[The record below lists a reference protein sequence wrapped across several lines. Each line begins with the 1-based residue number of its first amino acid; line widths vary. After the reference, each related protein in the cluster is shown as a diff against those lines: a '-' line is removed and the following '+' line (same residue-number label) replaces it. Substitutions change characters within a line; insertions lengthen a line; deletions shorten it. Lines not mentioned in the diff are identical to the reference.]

1 MMIFWIASYPKNGNT
16 WLRALLSAYYFTKD
30 GIFSNDSLLKNI
42 SQFPEK
48 KYFQNFNYKTNIPGD
63 TSKYWIK
70 AQEFINRDKKI
81 RFFKTHNFL
90 GTLKNNLFTNNK
102 NTIGAVYIIRDP
114 RNVITS
120 IKNHFEINYEDALN
134 FMLNENKFTYDQFK
148 KNDFSDFQFISS
160 WEKNY
165 QTWKNNKTFP
175 LMIIRYEDL
184 QRETFT
190 VFKKLI
196 KFTDQVLRNKN
207 SFNKK
212 KALNVLRST
221 SFANLKEKENKNG
234 FSESI
239 TSRKNKQQIP
249 FFNLGP
255 ENNWKKKLDKKLIEK
270 LNNTF
275 KKNLTE
281 LDY

>member
-1 MMIFWIASYPKNGNT
+1 MIFWIASYPKNGNT
-16 WLRALLSAYYFTKD
+16 WLRALLTAYYFTQD

-42 SQFPEK
+42 NQFPEK
-48 KYFQNFNYKTNIPGD
+48 KYFQNFNYKPNIPGD
-63 TSKYWIK
+63 TSKYWLQ
-70 AQEFINRDKKI
+70 AQELINKDKKI

-90 GTLKNNLFTNNK
+90 GMLENNLFTNNK
-102 NTIGAVYIIRDP
+102 NTIGAVYIVRDP

-120 IKNHFEINYEDALN
+120 IRNHFEIDYEDALS

-148 KNDFSDFQFISS
+148 KDDFSDFQFISS

-175 LMIIRYEDL
+175 LMIIKYENL
-184 QRETFT
+184 QNETFF
-190 VFKKLI
+190 VFEKLI
-196 KFTDQVLRNKN
+196 NFINQVLKNKN

-212 KALNVLRST
+212 KALNALKST
-221 SFANLKEKENKNG
+221 SFDNLKKKEIKSG

-239 TSRKNKQQIP
+239 TSRKNNKQIP

-255 ENNWKKKLDKKLIEK
+255 DNDWKKKLDRELKKK
-270 LNNTF
+270 LNNIF
-275 KKNLTE
+275 KKNLIE

>member
-48 KYFQNFNYKTNIPGD
+48 KHFQNFNYKTNIPGD
-63 TSKYWIK
+63 ISKYWLK

-90 GTLKNNLFTNNK
+90 GKLENNLFTNNK

-134 FMLNENKFTYDQFK
+134 LMLNENKYTYDQFK

-184 QRETFT
+184 QKETFS

-196 KFTDQVLRNKN
+196 NFTDQVLRNKN

-221 SFANLKEKENKNG
+221 SFANLKEKEIKTG

-239 TSRKNKQQIP
+239 TSQKNKQQIP

-255 ENNWKKKLDKKLIEK
+255 ENDWKKKLDKKLIEK
-270 LNNTF
+270 LNSTF
-275 KKNLTE
+275 KKNLIE